1 MPLKP
6 LCPDPASWRIAS
18 IAPEG
23 DRLVFHLEPMR
34 RAVSC
39 PMCGTRSQRVHS
51 RYRRK
56 PWDVPWGQW
65 PVQLIIHARRFFCDV
80 PTCPRR
86 IFVEPFPGVLAPYA
100 RQTARWRQILL
111 ELTHASNAEMA
122 ARVAQELGYRTS
134 PDTLLRCQ
142 REEVCIVPAPRVLG
156 VDEFA
161 LRRGSTYGT
170 LLVDLER
177 RQPVAVLEER
187 SAEPLLKW
195 LQAYP
200 SVAILVRDRATA
212 YALAGRLA
220 NPEIIQVAD
229 RFHLVCNVG
238 DALKQLLHSQRWEWP
253 QTAVE
258 PPPDVSAASDPLPAP
273 LTVDRKI
280 RAATPRKRAAW
291 EAVHQLRLA
300 GQSFRQ
306 IARTVG
312 LDRKTVR
319 RYLAHEEPPVY
330 TPRRARPTRLTPY
343 LAYLAE
349 RWTQGC
355 QNARQLFDELRQRG
369 YRGCI
374 SQLRAAVHPWR
385 MRSAPP
391 PRRPSL
397 ARLILQPTRR
407 LTDPERDV
415 LERLL
420 HANPLLAQ
428 GYQLKERFQALL
440 AQRDVEA
447 FHQWLDDA
455 ESSGVPSFH
464 AVAHGFRQDIEAINA
479 ALTTPWSTGQ
489 CEGQICRVKLIKR
502 LGYGRAKLDLLR
514 QRILHRGVTLITR
527 AGRGSRVREPAAA

>member
-1 MPLKP
+1 M
-6 LCPDPASWRIAS
+6 
-18 IAPEG
+18 
-23 DRLVFHLEPMR
+23 
-34 RAVSC
+34 
-39 PMCGTRSQRVHS
+39 
-51 RYRRK
+51 
-56 PWDVPWGQW
+56 
-65 PVQLIIHARRFFCDV
+65 
-80 PTCPRR
+80 
-86 IFVEPFPGVLAPYA
+86 
-100 RQTARWRQILL
+100 RWRQLVL
-111 ELTHASNAEMA
+111 ELTHASNGEMA
-122 ARVAQELGYRTS
+122 ARVAQEFGYRTS

-142 REEVCIVPAPRVLG
+142 REEVFIVPTPRVLG

-200 SVAILVRDRATA
+200 SVAILVRDRAGA
-212 YALAGRLA
+212 YALAGRSA
-220 NPEIIQVAD
+220 NPKIIQVAD

-238 DALKQLLHSQRWEWP
+238 DALKQLLRSQRWEWP
-253 QTAVE
+253 QMAVE
-258 PPPDVSAASDPLPAP
+258 PPSDVSAASGPLPVP
-273 LTVDRKI
+273 ITVDRKI

-291 EAVHQLRLA
+291 EAVHQHHRA

-306 IARTVG
+306 IAQTVG

-330 TPRRARPTRLTPY
+330 APRRARPTRLTPY

-385 MRSAPP
+385 TRSAPP

-397 ARLILQPTRR
+397 ARLILQPARR
-407 LTDPERDV
+407 LTDPERKV

-420 HANPLLAQ
+420 HAHPRLAQ
-428 GYQLKERFQALL
+428 GYQLKERFRALL

-447 FHQWLDDA
+447 FNQWLNDA
-455 ESSGVPSFH
+455 EVSGVPSFH

-514 QRILHRGVTLITR
+514 QRILHRGVTPVNR
-527 AGRGSRVREPAAA
+527 AGRGSQVRQPAAA